1 MGIINLLDIQTANL
15 IAAGEVV
22 ERPSS
27 AIKELCENSVDAGAK
42 NVTVEIKN
50 GGNTYIRV
58 TDDGKGISDDDL
70 PKTIL
75 RHATSKIRCGDD
87 LDGISTL
94 GFRGEA
100 LAAISSVSRMQIL
113 SKQEGDKIGRTL
125 VSNDEV
131 GIVISDVGCPVGTT
145 VIVKD
150 LFYNVPARR
159 KFLKRDS
166 TEAASVSSVVEKMA
180 LSHPEIAFRYI
191 CDGETKFIT
200 SGDGKL
206 ISAIYA
212 IQGRAFGSTLE
223 KVEYT
228 DGDMILF
235 GYVSRPDS
243 PRGSRSAQNF
253 FVNKRFVRSKTMMA
267 ALEEAF
273 SSYIPRGKFPACCIH
288 ISINPKQI
296 DVNVHPAKL
305 EVKFSDE
312 KRIFDLVYYGVKS
325 HLSAQEVEKKEE
337 PELPPLDPKIIE
349 LLKTPIRVGANEPE
363 ASEDKKVELPFPQKT
378 ESTEVRSFEAPAY
391 RVPTFEKTVM
401 VEPEPKVNVV
411 EREAEK
417 PQKVEEDQLF
427 ISYDEATE
435 EMGIK
440 ESTSDDYRIV
450 GEVYD
455 AYAIVEKKDGIYF
468 IDKHAAHERILYEQ
482 LKKKNNK
489 YAQQLFEPI
498 VVSLSPSECDA
509 LDENK
514 TLLEQYGFIYE
525 INETEVSLCAIPETL
540 LQSKSDV
547 KQYIE
552 TLAAKLIDGDTL
564 SVEERTD
571 RALFTV
577 ACKAALKAG
586 ISNHIAHTE
595 WVVRRVMTDEGIR
608 YCPHGRPIM
617 RRIEKRD
624 IDKFFDR

>member
-159 KFLKRDS
+159 KFLKRDA

-180 LSHPEIAFRYI
+180 LSHPEISFRYI
-191 CDGETKFIT
+191 CDGETRFIT

-288 ISINPKQI
+288 VSINPKQI

-305 EVKFSDE
+305 EVKFSEE

-325 HLSAQEVEKKEE
+325 HLSAREIEKKEE
-337 PELPPLDPKIIE
+337 NDLPPLDPKIVE
-349 LLKTPIRVGANEPE
+349 LLKTPIRFKGEEETEPQKE
-363 ASEDKKVELPFPQKT
+363 EMAPIPEDKPT
-378 ESTEVRSFEAPAY
+378 EKHREEPPAY
-391 RVPTFEKTVM
+391 RIPTFEKTIM
-401 VEPEPKVNVV
+401 VAPTPREETPSSEPPKDD
-411 EREAEK
+411 
-417 PQKVEEDQLF
+417 EELKGQLF
-427 ISYDEATE
+427 LSYDEAME
-435 EMGIK
+435 ETSIK

-482 LKKKNNK
+482 LKKQNSK
-489 YAQQLFEPI
+489 YAQQLFEPMP
-498 VVSLSPSECDA
+498 VDLATELCDA

-514 TLLEQYGFIYE
+514 EMLARYGFIYE
-525 INETEVSLCAIPETL
+525 INGTEVLLQAIPDTL

-547 KQYIE
+547 RQYIE
-552 TLAAKLIDGDTL
+552 SLASKLVDGDTL
-564 SVEERTD
+564 PIEERTD

-617 RRIEKRD
+617 RRIEKRE

>member
-159 KFLKRDS
+159 KFLKRDA

-325 HLSAQEVEKKEE
+325 HLSAQDVEKKEE
-337 PELPPLDPKIIE
+337 LELPPLDPKIIE
-349 LLKTPIRVGANEPE
+349 LLKTPIRVGATENETSAE
-363 ASEDKKVELPFPQKT
+363 KKEELPFFVQNET
-378 ESTEVRSFEAPAY
+378 EGSRQFEAPAY

-401 VEPEPKVNVV
+401 VEPEPKTSVS
-411 EREAEK
+411 ERETVK
-417 PQKVEEDQLF
+417 PQTADENQLF
-427 ISYDEATE
+427 ISYDEEKE
-435 EMGIK
+435 ESSIK
-440 ESTSDDYRIV
+440 ETVTDDYRLV

-482 LKKKNNK
+482 LKKRNNK
-489 YAQQLFEPI
+489 FAQQLFEPI

-525 INETEVSLCAIPETL
+525 INETEVSFCAIPETL

-547 KQYIE
+547 VQYIE

-617 RRIEKRD
+617 RKIEKRD

>member
-42 NVTVEIKN
+42 TITVEIKN

-58 TDDGKGISDDDL
+58 TDDGKGISDDDM

-87 LDGISTL
+87 LDGITTL

-100 LAAISSVSRMQIL
+100 LAAISSVSRLQIL

-125 VSNDEV
+125 VSNDED

-159 KFLKRDS
+159 KFLKRDA

-180 LSHPEIAFRYI
+180 LSHPEISFRYVS
-191 CDGETKFIT
+191 DGETKFIT

-235 GYVSRPDS
+235 GYISRPDS

-273 SSYIPRGKFPACCIH
+273 SSYIPRGKYPACCIH
-288 ISINPKQI
+288 ISLNPKQT

-325 HLSAQEVEKKEE
+325 HLSANELVKNEKKEI
-337 PELPPLDPKIIE
+337 LPLDPKIVE
-349 LLKTPIRVGANEPE
+349 LLKTPIRVGEQEIVVEQKNE
-363 ASEDKKVELPFPQKT
+363 ELPFPEEKVIKT
-378 ESTEVRSFEAPAY
+378 QQFEAPAY
-391 RVPTFEKTVM
+391 RIPTMEKTVFASA
-401 VEPEPKVNVV
+401 EEKGAG
-411 EREAEK
+411 EKEAVK
-417 PQKVEEDQLF
+417 SAEETRQLF
-427 ISYDEATE
+427 IEYDEELQNPSVKE
-435 EMGIK
+435 EI
-440 ESTSDDYRIV
+440 TDDYRLV

-482 LKKKNNK
+482 LKKKNSK
-489 YAQQLFEPI
+489 YAQQLFEPMI
-498 VVSLSPSECDA
+498 VTLSPNECDA
-509 LDENK
+509 LDANK
-514 TLLEQYGFIYE
+514 ELLEKYGFIYE
-525 INETEVSLCAIPETL
+525 INGTEVSLSAIPDTL

-547 KQYIE
+547 MQYIE
-552 TLAAKLIDGDTL
+552 TLASKMCEGDTL

-617 RRIEKRD
+617 RKIEKRD

>member
-159 KFLKRDS
+159 KFLKRDA

-206 ISAIYA
+206 ISTIYA

-288 ISINPKQI
+288 VSINPKQI

-305 EVKFSDE
+305 EVKFSEE

-325 HLSAQEVEKKEE
+325 HLSAREIEKKEE
-337 PELPPLDPKIIE
+337 NDLPPLDPKIVE
-349 LLKTPIRVGANEPE
+349 LLKTPIRFKGEEETEPQKE
-363 ASEDKKVELPFPQKT
+363 EMAPIPEDKPT
-378 ESTEVRSFEAPAY
+378 EKHREEPPAY
-391 RVPTFEKTVM
+391 RIPTFEKTIM
-401 VEPEPKVNVV
+401 VAPTPREETPSSEPPK
-411 EREAEK
+411 ED
-417 PQKVEEDQLF
+417 EELKGQLF
-427 ISYDEATE
+427 LSYDEATE
-435 EMGIK
+435 ETSIK

-482 LKKKNNK
+482 LKKQNSK
-489 YAQQLFEPI
+489 YAQQLFEPMP
-498 VVSLSPSECDA
+498 VDLATELCDA

-514 TLLEQYGFIYE
+514 EMLARYGFIYE
-525 INETEVSLCAIPETL
+525 RNGTEVL
-540 LQSKSDV
+540 LPRHTFA
-547 KQYIE
+547 KQ
-552 TLAAKLIDGDTL
+552 K
-564 SVEERTD
+564 
-571 RALFTV
+571 
-577 ACKAALKAG
+577 
-586 ISNHIAHTE
+586 
-595 WVVRRVMTDEGIR
+595 RR
-608 YCPHGRPIM
+608 
-617 RRIEKRD
+617 
-624 IDKFFDR
+624 

>member
-159 KFLKRDS
+159 KFLKRDA

-180 LSHPEIAFRYI
+180 LSHPEISFRYI
-191 CDGETKFIT
+191 CDGETRFIT
-200 SGDGKL
+200 AGDGKL

-223 KVEYT
+223 KIEYT

-288 ISINPKQI
+288 VSINPKQI

-305 EVKFSDE
+305 EVKFSEE

-325 HLSAQEVEKKEE
+325 HLSAREIEKKEE
-337 PELPPLDPKIIE
+337 NDLPPLDPKIVE
-349 LLKTPIRVGANEPE
+349 LLKTPIRFKGEEETEPQKE
-363 ASEDKKVELPFPQKT
+363 EMAPIPEDKPT
-378 ESTEVRSFEAPAY
+378 EEHREEPPAY
-391 RVPTFEKTVM
+391 RIPTFEKTIM
-401 VEPEPKVNVV
+401 VDPTPREETPSSEPPK
-411 EREAEK
+411 ED
-417 PQKVEEDQLF
+417 EELKGQLF
-427 ISYDEATE
+427 LSYDEATE
-435 EMGIK
+435 ETSIK

-482 LKKKNNK
+482 LKKQNSK
-489 YAQQLFEPI
+489 YAQQLFEPMP
-498 VVSLSPSECDA
+498 VDLATELCDA

-514 TLLEQYGFIYE
+514 EMLARYGFIYE
-525 INETEVSLCAIPETL
+525 INGTEVLLQAIPDTL

-547 KQYIE
+547 RQYIE
-552 TLAAKLIDGDTL
+552 SLASKLVDGDTL
-564 SVEERTD
+564 PIEERTD

-617 RRIEKRD
+617 RRIEKRE